1 MAYNILGITPGHNGS
16 AALISDGELI
26 FYLEEERLSKVKKD
40 ANPFR
45 VILDII
51 NKYQID
57 EIALAGAGRQSPH
70 LIRTNE
76 NLFYGIVR
84 KYYPK
89 VKLTLFEDKHHFCHN
104 SIAFFNSGFD
114 SALGIVI
121 DAQGSNFNYKNHNI
135 SETDSIYSCSYPNFF
150 KIIYKNFLSN
160 SYKEKNLD
168 KTIFPFFS
176 IGKSYELISN
186 YLGFIEEEGKTM
198 GLSSYGKFNSSLNN
212 LFINNYLNPEL
223 IRVNR
228 KDPSNFTGIFS
239 NPYNISEV
247 DIAWKLQNDVQ
258 QIVGDYIEKYI
269 KETNQTQV
277 VCSGGFFLNCVS
289 NYYLIK
295 RFPNIKFYF
304 EPISH
309 DGGTSIGAAKL
320 LWQEK
325 TQDTTI
331 RPQKTLYYGPKYSKE
346 ELLEGI
352 KKYT

>member
-16 AALISDGELI
+16 AALISDGKLI

-51 NKYQID
+51 SKYQID
-57 EIALAGAGRQSPH
+57 EIALAGAGKQSPN

-76 NLFYGIVR
+76 NLYYGLVR

-89 VKLTLFEDKHHFCHN
+89 VKLTIFEDKHHLCHN
-104 SIAFFNSGFD
+104 STAFFNSGFD

-121 DAQGSNFNYKNHNI
+121 DAQGSNFNYKNNI
-135 SETDSIYSCSYPNFF
+135 ILETDSIYSCSYPNFF
-150 KIIYKNFLSN
+150 KTIYKNFLSN

-168 KTIFPFFS
+168 KTISPLFS

-198 GLSSYGKFNSSLNN
+198 GLSSYGKFNPSFKN
-212 LFINNYLNPEL
+212 LFINNYLNSEL
-223 IRVNR
+223 IMVNR
-228 KDPSNFTGIFS
+228 RDPSNFTGIFS
-239 NPYNISEV
+239 NPHNISEV

-258 QIVGDYIEKYI
+258 QIVGDYIEKYT
-269 KETNQTQV
+269 KEINQTQV

-320 LWQEK
+320 AWLEK

-331 RPQKTLYYGPKYSKE
+331 RLQKTLYYGPKYSKE